1 MQELLRVRDVL
12 GADQID
18 ERDEIE
24 LVNILS
30 GLIKDDGTIAVEDL
44 RKLTSDIISTDHLE
58 DVRNNDDEDVEV
70 TSKTSAA
77 SSDVPA

>member
-44 RKLTSDIISTDHLE
+44 RKLTSDIISTEHL
-58 DVRNNDDEDVEV
+58 
-70 TSKTSAA
+70 
-77 SSDVPA
+77 